1 MYILDKPERL
11 SKPVIQT
18 ENRSVELDISLG
30 LVVFLHKK
38 NYIFSKKIT
47 KWSCKMIVN
56 RL

>member
-1 MYILDKPERL
+1 MYILYKPERL

-38 NYIFSKKIT
+38 NHFFSKKIT

>member
-1 MYILDKPERL
+1 MYILYKPERL
-11 SKPVIQT
+11 SKQVIQT

-56 RL
+56 RV